1 MFPPRHIKLFVA
13 RGLLFALLVYFIP
26 LALCPYACLGDVCPW
41 SLGAASNSIESS
53 HGGCCDPGHEEGSS
67 TQANQESGD
76 ESPSACGACDDQ
88 LTTPVQIFRLS
99 TAATDDFRR
108 LDIPLTLAQVS
119 ADVAIERDPPHLR
132 TPLPD
137 QLVSSREPSC
147 RPTGRA
153 PPLA

>member
-1 MFPPRHIKLFVA
+1 MLPPRHMKSLVA
-13 RGLLFALLVYFIP
+13 RGLLIALLVYFIP

-41 SLGAASNSIESS
+41 MRGAASDSNESS
-53 HGGCCDPGHEEGSS
+53 HGGCCDPGHEGDSA
-67 TQANQESGD
+67 TGANHESGD

-88 LTTPVQIFRLS
+88 LTIPVQVFRLS
-99 TAATDDFRR
+99 APVTDDSGR
-108 LDIPLTLAQVS
+108 LNFPLALASAS

-137 QLVSSREPSC
+137 QFVASREPSV